1 MTKDKG
7 LEERTAELRK
17 QINFH
22 NYRYYVLGR
31 PVISDHEYDMLV
43 RALRE
48 LEAEHPEL
56 VTSDSPTQR
65 VGGEPA
71 EKFERVRHPEPIL
84 SLANAFDAGEV
95 RAWILRIAKLDK
107 RVEGAEFVV
116 EPKFDGLTVVLHY
129 EGGMF
134 ASGATRGDGINGE
147 DVSNNLRTVHA
158 LPLRIPVNESAGR
171 APERIVVRGEAI
183 ILRHDFERMNKEL
196 ERSGEQPYVN
206 PRNAVSGAL
215 RQLDP
220 ALTAERPISLF
231 CYSIVEG
238 DGVLPRR
245 QWEVLK
251 YLRRMGFAVSDEVA
265 YCRDIEQAIAKAGEL
280 EMRRDEL
287 PYEADGAV
295 IKLDDLDLADD
306 LGVVGKDPRGAI
318 AFKFAA
324 QVVSTKLLD
333 IGVNVGRTGVITPY
347 AILEP
352 VEVSGVTVKQATLH
366 NFDYVAEKDIR
377 VGDRVMIKRA
387 GEVIPYVI
395 GPVVDVR
402 TGEEEVYTE
411 PDRCPSCGEPVKRVP
426 GEVALYCMNSS
437 CPAQRVRHLEHY
449 ASRGAMDV
457 EGLGIRVA
465 EQLVENG
472 LVQDVG
478 DIYHLTAE
486 QLLELEG
493 FAEKRAE
500 NLLRAIDSTRRRSL
514 ARLVNGL
521 GIRGVGETVA
531 ADLAQRFS
539 DLGALSAASLESLQK
554 IPGIGPNIAEAI
566 HEWFRRDANQRLLRK
581 LQAAGVWPKGTPL
594 QRVGTG
600 PLMGKL
606 FVITGTLPGMSRE
619 QAKALI
625 EDNGGRVIDSVSGRT
640 DYLVVGESAGSK
652 LEKAR
657 ALGVREIDL
666 DGLQGLI
673 AGSEG

>member
-1 MTKDKG
+1 
-7 LEERTAELRK
+7 
-17 QINFH
+17 
-22 NYRYYVLGR
+22 
-31 PVISDHEYDMLV
+31 
-43 RALRE
+43 
-48 LEAEHPEL
+48 
-56 VTSDSPTQR
+56 
-65 VGGEPA
+65 
-71 EKFERVRHPEPIL
+71 
-84 SLANAFDAGEV
+84 
-95 RAWILRIAKLDK
+95 
-107 RVEGAEFVV
+107 
-116 EPKFDGLTVVLHY
+116 
-129 EGGMF
+129 
-134 ASGATRGDGINGE
+134 
-147 DVSNNLRTVHA
+147 
-158 LPLRIPVNESAGR
+158 
-171 APERIVVRGEAI
+171 
-183 ILRHDFERMNKEL
+183 
-196 ERSGEQPYVN
+196 
-206 PRNAVSGAL
+206 
-215 RQLDP
+215 
-220 ALTAERPISLF
+220 
-231 CYSIVEG
+231 
-238 DGVLPRR
+238 
-245 QWEVLK
+245 LK

>member
-84 SLANAFDAGEV
+84 SLANAFDAEEV